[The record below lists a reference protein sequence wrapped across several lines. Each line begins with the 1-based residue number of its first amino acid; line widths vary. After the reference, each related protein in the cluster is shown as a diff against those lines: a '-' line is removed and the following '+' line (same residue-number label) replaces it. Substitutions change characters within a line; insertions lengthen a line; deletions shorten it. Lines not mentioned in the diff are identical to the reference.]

1 MKYWSLVMF
10 DFFKRKTPKLQKTEI
25 KEVNISDFEN
35 IDRLMD
41 AFKEETGIEFDQ
53 KKSIFQNKVV
63 NFAKNNGVESI
74 SDCIDIMKS
83 RSGELKEKLI
93 DVLTTNETYFYRE
106 VLQIENMAKE
116 VKQNGTKVRIL
127 SAPCATGEEPYTIA
141 IALLEAGVNE
151 NDFEIVAID
160 INKYA
165 VEFGAKGCFR
175 EKSLRRTTQE
185 IREKYF
191 HLREGN
197 FCIKDYIRSRV
208 VFQSVNIFDK
218 EFQNLG
224 KFDYIYS
231 RNMLIYFDYET
242 KLKVKALLEGMLKD
256 KERGVYFGHADLF

>member
-1 MKYWSLVMF
+1 MF
-10 DFFKRKTPKLQKTEI
+10 DFFKRKTPKLHKSQI

-41 AFKEETGIEFDQ
+41 AFKEETAIEFDQ

-63 NFAKNNGVESI
+63 NFARNNEVESI
-74 SDCIDIMKS
+74 NECINIMKS

-106 VLQIENMAKE
+106 VVQIENMAKE
-116 VKQNGTKVRIL
+116 IKQHGTKVRIL

-141 IALLEAGVNE
+141 MALLEAGVSE
-151 NDFEIVAID
+151 SDFEIVAID

-175 EKSLRRTTQE
+175 QKSLRLVSHE
-185 IREKYF
+185 IQQKYF
-191 HLREGN
+191 IQNENL
-197 FCIKDYIRSRV
+197 FCVKEYIKSRV
-208 VFQSVNIFDK
+208 QFKTVNIFDN
-218 EFQNLG
+218 EFKNLG

-242 KLKVKALLEGMLKD
+242 KLKVKDLLEGMLKNR
-256 KERGVYFGHADLF
+256 ERGVYFGHADLF